1 MKKIYFFITIF
12 LFSNFLNAQDT
23 DEASLDSIIKAYAEI
38 EKSMEYKTG
47 RINFTTED
55 ASLVVPKG
63 FKFLNAEQT
72 QYVLTDLWGNTEDKT
87 VLGAIIPEKIN
98 VTDPDCWMF
107 VVNYEALGYVKD
119 DDAKDMNYDD
129 LLKQIK
135 EDIKVENEERK
146 KLGFESVQLI
156 GWASTPFYDDKN
168 KVLHWAKEFKFG
180 DAEKNTL
187 NYDLRILG
195 RKGVFKVAAV
205 ASIDQLGE
213 IKPTIP
219 SIIHSIQYNEG
230 AKYENFDSSTDNV
243 AAWTIGGLVAGKVLA
258 KVGFFA
264 VIAKFGKFIAI
275 GFIALFAGA
284 RKFLFGNKSPK
295 NSRKEDEIATNETSN
310 SEEKSE

>member
-12 LFSNFLNAQDT
+12 LFSNVLKAQDI
-23 DEASLDSIIKAYAEI
+23 DEATMDSIVKAYAEI

-47 RINFTTED
+47 KINFTTEE
-55 ASLVVPKG
+55 ASLIVPKG
-63 FKFLNAEQT
+63 FKFLNAAQT
-72 QYVLTDLWGNTEDKT
+72 QYVLTDLWGNTEDKS
-87 VLGAIIPEKIN
+87 VLGAIIPEKIK

-107 VVNYEALGYVKD
+107 VINFEAMGYVKD

-129 LLKQIK
+129 LLKQIR

-146 KLGFESVQLI
+146 KLGLESVQLI

-180 DAEKNTL
+180 DSESNTL

-205 ASIDQLGE
+205 ASIDQLNE

-219 SIIHSIQYNEG
+219 SIINSIQYNEG
-230 AKYENFDSSTDNV
+230 AKYENFDSSTDDI
-243 AAWTIGGLVAGKVLA
+243 AAWTIGGLVAGKVLT

-264 VIAKFGKFIAI
+264 VIAKFGKFIVI
-275 GFIALFAGA
+275 GLIALLAGA
-284 RKFLFGNKSPK
+284 RKYIFGNKSPK
-295 NSRKEDEIATNETSN
+295 NSRKEEETTTTENSS